1 MRAKRACDV
10 GVIRGTFPVSPP
22 RECVNRKSMKSGN
35 VCSAVGA
42 LDNCFQIS
50 SSTPRARLGTMSAM
64 DVDPR
69 DGPGEPSTSFPRDL
83 FELASDVAM
92 VGAPP
97 SDAVASQIFQM
108 HPLPDVFAAI
118 GEADEGSKREGD
130 LCSFLDRMF
139 QTGPG
144 KAMLASAM
152 PYARAGVQADSPRV
166 RQLACAQLGRAAQQ
180 VVAAAPD
187 ELAGY
192 LTSLVDAVGDEDSG
206 VAAAAADA
214 LLAVSTTSA
223 SVGEQILTRVSTSTQ
238 NERRAEPRLRRHAL
252 AAAIAAGAGA
262 GDAAALTRAL
272 LLELDSP
279 NDPLASVATMEL
291 VAEIVEN
298 TPRSKVALALCD
310 ATLPRLAAVAAAEPR
325 DDENDAAAGFARA
338 RAATVGARIA
348 SAASTARGSFPHA
361 TGGDA
366 LLDALA
372 SLLARAVQ
380 GEGDR
385 ELGEVACAAVTSL
398 AESTTAIA
406 ALCARKDDR
415 KEILSRVVHL
425 GLGGS
430 RVSTGTRVAALHAV
444 ATFAG
449 AGDQTGRRSRLAAP
463 AMPHEPACG
472 SAADAET
479 AETAVRDAAYDA
491 AAAISHFAACFLGTS
506 VMVPA
511 FEMIQLAWRVWMS
524 SLAVSGESLPAPS
537 AFFTGAKS
545 RARSPWT
552 TQTESAYLYVS
563 KMKASSLIPFGAVGE
578 TVSPV
583 STSK

>member
-1 MRAKRACDV
+1 
-10 GVIRGTFPVSPP
+10 
-22 RECVNRKSMKSGN
+22 
-35 VCSAVGA
+35 
-42 LDNCFQIS
+42 
-50 SSTPRARLGTMSAM
+50 MSAM

-144 KAMLASAM
+144 KALLAAAM

-180 VVAAAPD
+180 VVAAAPED
-187 ELAGY
+187 LAGY

-214 LLAVSTTSA
+214 LLAVSATSA
-223 SVGEQILTRVSTSTQ
+223 SVGEQILTRVSESTQ

-291 VAEIVEN
+291 VAEIVEK
-298 TPRSKVALALCD
+298 TPRSAVALALCD
-310 ATLPRLAAVAAAEPR
+310 ATLPRLAAVTAAEPR
-325 DDENDAAAGFARA
+325 ENDAAAGFARA

-361 TGGDA
+361 AGGDA

-415 KEILSRVVHL
+415 VAILSRVVHL

-430 RVSTGTRVAALHAV
+430 RVPTGTRVAALHAV

-491 AAAISHFAACFLGTS
+491 AAARGVTVGECVSESLAKGGDAFLELRIAAYRCVASLGRRPWFAAEVATSAKALALVTDPAYESTPPGCRWRHEAALGMLAAARASRGADAS
-506 VMVPA
+506 VSDGA
-511 FEMIQLAWRVWMS
+511 ASRLEA
-524 SLAVSGESLPAPS
+524 AVAG
-537 AFFTGAKS
+537 G
-545 RARSPWT
+545 
-552 TQTESAYLYVS
+552 
-563 KMKASSLIPFGAVGE
+563 PFGTGVGGGGAPRVAVAQR
-578 TVSPV
+578 
-583 STSK
+583 